1 MLYCSN
7 YTCQAP
13 NSESSK
19 FCQKCRTPLVKRYLW
34 ALNLEGR
41 TSAAGEI
48 FLNRYLYKGDRI
60 FLDTKPGLPP
70 EEPREISYALLPYLR
85 LSPYQ
90 LHIPQIYGAIPIES
104 DSDSASEIIVLEHA
118 PIAEGVPESTQSQ
131 RLDALDAASVSEP
144 HTSSV
149 RRLPSLVDAWLSA
162 SAMRQLNWLWQIARL
177 WHPLIAEQAASSVL
191 TPDLLRVEGSIVRLL
206 ELRSDLGKP
215 SPSLDQ
221 LGHRWMGWAKDAKP
235 EISSFLISL
244 CQQMIQGQIHQPEQ
258 LIDRLDQAVRI
269 AEQSQSQQVEIVSY
283 TDQGPS
289 RHRNEDA
296 CYPPSGTKKTYS
308 ISDRADVSHEDAFL
322 IVCDGIGGH
331 QGGDVASHLA
341 IESIKQ
347 RLEHVDFETL
357 ASDQLQLELSTSVC
371 AANDLISQHN
381 DAQHRRERER
391 MGTTLVMGLML
402 GSELYVT
409 HIGDSRAYWITH
421 RGCHQITQDDDIA
434 SREVRLG
441 YNTYRSALQ
450 HPSSGSLVQALGMGP
465 SVSLHPTVQRFL
477 IDEDSIFLFCSDGLS
492 DNDRVETFWETVIL
506 PAIENQYSLA
516 DVAQQLIAIANTHNG
531 YDNVTVGLI
540 YYQPRQTRAIALSSD
555 RVGQPTSASPQTRV
569 QSSQPTQIQ
578 SPQPSAQ
585 TERQSDLPTKEPV
598 SYAEPTQL
606 IASTPSRRQRVA
618 PLLLGIILL
627 VGLGGALIYLLVPS
641 LGHRLSSLLNPR
653 QTSQEPVPELTPPN
667 SDPNPTANPV
677 SIDVGS
683 LIQVSRSTGFDDLA
697 LDQPLQLVPHPG
709 DRSFPATPNESAS
722 DSSSPVSPNATNALP
737 SQSGDA
743 ADDREIRVEGTIPAG
758 SILQVLGKQEVQEQG
773 RWVRL
778 KVCSIP
784 SVTDIPDR
792 SVSSSS
798 NSPEPN
804 PSTSVLLST
813 QLLEPGDVG
822 WIQESQVSPLV
833 LPDPNLTASQLG
845 ECY

>member
-1 MLYCSN
+1 M
-7 YTCQAP
+7 
-13 NSESSK
+13 
-19 FCQKCRTPLVKRYLW
+19 KRYLW

-41 TSAAGEI
+41 ACAAGEI

-70 EEPREISYALLPYLR
+70 DEPREISYALLPYLR

-90 LHIPQIYGAIPIES
+90 LHVPQIYGAIPIES
-104 DSDSASEIIVLEHA
+104 ESDAAGEIIVLEHA
-118 PIAEGVPESTQSQ
+118 PIAESLSKSTQPSTQHQ
-131 RLDALDAASVSEP
+131 RFDDSDTTSVSKSR
-144 HTSSV
+144 TSDV
-149 RRLPSLVDAWLSA
+149 QCLPSLVDAWLSA

-177 WHPLIAEQAASSVL
+177 WQPLIDEQAASSVL
-191 TPDLLRVEGSIVRLL
+191 IPDLLRVEGSIVRLL
-206 ELRSDLGKP
+206 ELRSDMGNP
-215 SPSLDQ
+215 APSLDQ
-221 LGHRWMGWAKDAKP
+221 LGHRWLSLAKDAEP

-244 CQQMIQGQIHQPEQ
+244 CQLMIRGQIHQPEQ

-269 AEQSQSQQVEIVSY
+269 AEQSQSQQVEVVSY

-289 RHRNEDA
+289 RHQNEDA
-296 CYPPSGTKKTYS
+296 CYPPSGTQKTYS
-308 ISDRADVSHEDAFL
+308 ISDRSDVSHEDAFL

-347 RLEHVDFETL
+347 RLEHIEFETL

-371 AANDLISQHN
+371 VANDLISQHN

-477 IDEDSIFLFCSDGLS
+477 VDEDSIFLFCSDGLS

-506 PAIENQYSLA
+506 PAIENKYNLA

-540 YYQPRQTRAIALSSD
+540 YYQPRQTRAIALPSD
-555 RVGQPTSASPQTRV
+555 QVGQPTSVSPQTRV
-569 QSSQPTQIQ
+569 QASQPTQIQ
-578 SPQPSAQ
+578 SPPSAQ
-585 TERQSDLPTKEPV
+585 TEFQSESPTKEPV
-598 SYAEPTQL
+598 SSADTTQV
-606 IASTPSRRQRVA
+606 ISSTPSRRQRVA

-627 VGLGGALIYLLVPS
+627 VGLGGTLIYLLIPS
-641 LGHRLSSLLNPR
+641 LGNRLSSLFNIR
-653 QTSQEPVPELTPPN
+653 QISQDPVSEVTLPPD
-667 SDPNPTANPV
+667 SDPSPTVSPI

-683 LIQVSRSTGFDDLA
+683 LIQVSRSTGADDLT

-709 DRSFPATPNESAS
+709 DRSFPAAPSESAS
-722 DSSSPVSPNATNALP
+722 HSRRPISPNATNSLP
-737 SQSGDA
+737 SQSGDSV
-743 ADDREIRVEGTIPAG
+743 DNREILVAGTIPAG
-758 SILQVLGKQEVQEQG
+758 SILQVLGKQEFQEQG

-778 KVCSIP
+778 KVCSVP
-784 SVTDIPDR
+784 GLTDVPDN

-798 NSPEPN
+798 DSPEPN
-804 PSTSVLLST
+804 PSASVPLSPR
-813 QLLEPGDVG
+813 LLEPGDVG
-822 WIQESQVSPLV
+822 WIQETQVSPLV
-833 LPDPNLTASQLG
+833 LPNPNLTASQLG
-845 ECY
+845 ECR